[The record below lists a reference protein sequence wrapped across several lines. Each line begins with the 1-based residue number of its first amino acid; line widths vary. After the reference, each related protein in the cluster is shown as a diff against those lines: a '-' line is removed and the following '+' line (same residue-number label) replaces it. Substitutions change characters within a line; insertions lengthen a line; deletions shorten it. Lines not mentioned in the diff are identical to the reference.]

1 MGRLLTITRSDT
13 VEFGVRKSAFTPQV
27 KVGKRSLGFIT
38 VVLIL
43 ILSLFYLAQ
52 ANQIATKGYEI
63 RKLEDKKVQEM
74 EKQDRLNIEAARLKS
89 VKEIQN
95 NANNLQM
102 VPATEIN
109 YVSPDKSVAKK

>member
-13 VEFGVRKSAFTPQV
+13 VEFGIRKSAYAPQV

-38 VVLIL
+38 IILFL

-52 ANQIATKGYEI
+52 TNQIATKGYKI
-63 RKLEDKKVQEM
+63 RELEEKKAQELN
-74 EKQDRLNIEAARLKS
+74 KQESLKIEAARLRS
-89 VKEIQN
+89 IKEIQN
-95 NANNLQM
+95 NASNLEM